1 MSNQDRVDE
10 LVLELLDSGR
20 TPEEICR
27 DCPELLTQVRTTW
40 LRVRAVD
47 AELSSILPGSNG
59 DRETLVPFDGELPQI
74 PGYEMQRVLGRGG
87 VAIVYLAQHVRLGR
101 SVAVKML
108 LAGHHAKPRELDRFS
123 REARTLAELHHPNI
137 VQIFDVADY
146 NGCPYFT
153 MEYLNGGS
161 LSDRVKERPMPAKD
175 AARMIAT
182 FAEAIHA
189 AHQSGIIHRDL
200 TPSNI
205 LFTAD
210 GVPKI
215 TDFGLARHLHE
226 TGRLTI
232 TGAALGTPGYM
243 APEQADGRGSETGPA
258 TDVYGLGAI
267 LYKLLTGRPPFQA
280 ETTASNHS
288 TVAVRRTVAAR
299 RSSILACREIWK
311 RFA

>member
-1 MSNQDRVDE
+1 MNWCSSFSTRAAHPRRFAAIVPNCWPRFE
-10 LVLELLDSGR
+10 LPGFASERLTRNSAQYCPGR
-20 TPEEICR
+20 TAIAR
-27 DCPELLTQVRTTW
+27 HSLHLTASFRKYLATKCSECW
-40 LRVRAVD
+40 AA
-47 AELSSILPGSNG
+47 AELPLS
-59 DRETLVPFDGELPQI
+59 F
-74 PGYEMQRVLGRGG
+74 
-87 VAIVYLAQHVRLGR
+87 LAQHVRLGR

-205 LFTAD
+205 LFTAMASRKS
-210 GVPKI
+210 P
-215 TDFGLARHLHE
+215 T
-226 TGRLTI
+226 
-232 TGAALGTPGYM
+232 LG
-243 APEQADGRGSETGPA
+243 
-258 TDVYGLGAI
+258 
-267 LYKLLTGRPPFQA
+267 
-280 ETTASNHS
+280 
-288 TVAVRRTVAAR
+288 
-299 RSSILACREIWK
+299 
-311 RFA
+311 